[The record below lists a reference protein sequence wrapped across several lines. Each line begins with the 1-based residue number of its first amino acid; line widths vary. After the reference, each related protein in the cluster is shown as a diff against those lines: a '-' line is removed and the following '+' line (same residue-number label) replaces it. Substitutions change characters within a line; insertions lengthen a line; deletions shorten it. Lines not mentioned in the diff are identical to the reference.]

1 MLYFAYQIFK
11 CNKMNTSIYASTL
24 VLSNFPLKINFLKKK
39 QGMESKNTMGMNEIS
54 LNAWI
59 LQSLEEIVKDMLST
73 LNKQLSEA
81 MLRNPTAESNKVD
94 ILVTTQ
100 YVFKL

>member
-1 MLYFAYQIFK
+1 
-11 CNKMNTSIYASTL
+11 
-24 VLSNFPLKINFLKKK
+24 
-39 QGMESKNTMGMNEIS
+39 MESKNTMGMNEIS

>member
-1 MLYFAYQIFK
+1 M
-11 CNKMNTSIYASTL
+11 
-24 VLSNFPLKINFLKKK
+24 
-39 QGMESKNTMGMNEIS
+39 S

>member
-39 QGMESKNTMGMNEIS
+39 QGMESKNTMGMND
-54 LNAWI
+54 A
-59 LQSLEEIVKDMLST
+59 
-73 LNKQLSEA
+73 
-81 MLRNPTAESNKVD
+81 
-94 ILVTTQ
+94 LV
-100 YVFKL
+100 